1 MKNSLSL
8 AQAPSSA
15 IVSVEKTCSDYFNT
29 ALDFLQMCCSSSY
42 II

>member
-1 MKNSLSL
+1 MKDRLSP

-15 IVSVEKTCSDYFNT
+15 IISAEKRCSDYFNT
-29 ALDFLQMCCSSSY
+29 ALDFLQMCFSSNY